1 MPVNYIPFEAE
12 HGFKSPGFT
21 VDSEGN
27 VTLKSLTYSVVED
40 EVVENRFY
48 MQQNGEGLGAQFQE
62 KTTYSPGT
70 QIPAANP
77 TLALIRGTT
86 YSFDLAT
93 FSFLTWN
100 IFYAD
105 PNGIAST
112 QIGGTPV
119 IFYNDGLSYVDPN
132 TDATL
137 TEVQAQGK
145 NTGVVTFQV
154 PALAPDTLYYA
165 TGDGSVY
172 GTITTSDPTIT
183 GVGSFSSLN
192 VIGDVTF
199 TGQDAEIQIAPQG
212 AYSTVLIDP
221 VGQGTMNNMY
231 VNALT
236 LSATDTVNLSPVDK
250 NVTISP
256 SGTGVLTLNTGGAGT
271 INNMSIGQTT
281 ARDGSFLAL
290 NASNGLNSTVIGNV
304 TPADATFTKAIG
316 QNRPVTEKELTN
328 KAYVDSTATALAIAL
343 GV

>member
-1 MPVNYIPFEAE
+1 MAVNYIPFEAE
-12 HGFKSPGFT
+12 HGFKSPGFS
-21 VDSEGN
+21 VDAEGN
-27 VTLKSLTYSVVED
+27 VTLKSLTYSVVE
-40 EVVENRFY
+40 EAIVENRFY
-48 MQQNGEGLGAQFQE
+48 MRQQGEANSSAFIE
-62 KTTYSPGT
+62 NTTYSTGT
-70 QIPAANP
+70 QIQEENP
-77 TLALIRGTT
+77 TFSLIRGAE
-86 YSFDLAT
+86 YSFSLAN
-93 FSFLTWN
+93 FPFLTFN

-105 PNGIAST
+105 PSGVSSTTINGL
-112 QIGGTPV
+112 PV
-119 IFYNDGLSYVDPN
+119 IFYSEGLTYE
-132 TDATL
+132 DAVLGTL
-137 TEVQAQGK
+137 EGVAAQGK
-145 NTGVVTFQV
+145 NNGIVTFKV

-165 TGDGSVY
+165 TGDGTIY
-172 GTITTSDPTIT
+172 GTITTADPTIT
-183 GVGSFSSLN
+183 GVGAFSSLN

-212 AYSTVLIDP
+212 AYSSVLINP
-221 VGQGTMNNMY
+221 VGQGTMSNMY

-236 LSATDTVNLSPVDK
+236 LSATDTVTLSPEDK

-256 SGTGVLTLNTGGAGT
+256 SGTGVLTLNTGSAGS

-316 QNRPVTEKELTN
+316 QQRPVTEKELTN

>member
-1 MPVNYIPFEAE
+1 MAVNYIPFEAE

-21 VDSEGN
+21 VDAEGN
-27 VTLKSLTYSVVED
+27 VTLKSLTYSVVEEAIVD
-40 EVVENRFY
+40 NRFY
-48 MQQNGEGLGAQFQE
+48 MRQQGEANSSAFIE
-62 KTTYSPGT
+62 NTTYSTGT
-70 QIPAANP
+70 QINEENP
-77 TLALIRGTT
+77 SFSLIRG
-86 YSFDLAT
+86 AE
-93 FSFLTWN
+93 FSFSLANFPFLTFN

-105 PNGIAST
+105 PSGLSATTINGL
-112 QIGGTPV
+112 PV
-119 IFYNDGLSYVDPN
+119 IFYSDGLTYEDSVLG
-132 TDATL
+132 TL
-137 TEVQAQGK
+137 EGVGAQGK
-145 NTGVVTFQV
+145 SNGIVTFKV

-165 TGDGSVY
+165 TGDGSIY
-172 GTITTSDPTIT
+172 GTITTADPTIT
-183 GVGSFSSLN
+183 GVGAFSSLN

-212 AYSTVLIDP
+212 AYSSVLINP
-221 VGQGTMNNMY
+221 VGQGTMSNMY

-256 SGTGVLTLNTGGAGT
+256 SGTGQLVVNSGVAGS

-316 QNRPVTEKELTN
+316 QQRPVTEKELTN

>member
-1 MPVNYIPFEAE
+1 MAVNYIPFEAE

-21 VDSEGN
+21 VDAEGN
-27 VTLKSLTYSVVED
+27 VTLKSLTYSVVEEAIVD
-40 EVVENRFY
+40 NRFY
-48 MQQNGEGLGAQFQE
+48 MRQQGEGNSSAFIE
-62 KTTYSPGT
+62 NTTYSTGT
-70 QIPAANP
+70 QINEENP
-77 TLALIRGTT
+77 SFSLIRG
-86 YSFDLAT
+86 AE
-93 FSFLTWN
+93 FSFSLANFPFLTFN

-105 PNGIAST
+105 PSGLSATTINGL
-112 QIGGTPV
+112 PV
-119 IFYNDGLSYVDPN
+119 IFYSDGLTYEDSVLG
-132 TDATL
+132 TL
-137 TEVQAQGK
+137 EGVGAQGK
-145 NTGVVTFQV
+145 SNGIVTFKV

-165 TGDGSVY
+165 TGDGSIY
-172 GTITTSDPTIT
+172 GTITTADPTIT
-183 GVGSFSSLN
+183 GVGAFSSLN

-212 AYSTVLIDP
+212 AYSSVLINP
-221 VGQGTMNNMY
+221 VGQGTMSNMY

-256 SGTGVLTLNTGGAGT
+256 SGTGQLVVNSGVAGS

-316 QNRPVTEKELTN
+316 QQRPVTEKELTN

>member
-21 VDSEGN
+21 VDAEGN
-27 VTLKSLTYSVVED
+27 VTLKSLTYSVVE
-40 EVVENRFY
+40 EAIVENRFY
-48 MQQNGEGLGAQFQE
+48 MKQSGEAESSAFIE
-62 KTTYSPGT
+62 NTTFAAGT
-70 QIPAANP
+70 QIPQENP
-77 TLALIRGTT
+77 PFSLVRGAE
-86 YSFDLAT
+86 YSFDLGN
-93 FSFLTWN
+93 FPFLTFN
-100 IFYAD
+100 IFYVD
-105 PNGIAST
+105 PAGQSAIQINGL
-112 QIGGTPV
+112 PV
-119 IFYNDGLSYVDPN
+119 IFYSDGLTYKETADS
-132 TDATL
+132 TAL
-137 TEVQAQGK
+137 EGLAAQGK
-145 NTGVVTFQV
+145 TTGILTFKV

-183 GVGSFSSLN
+183 GVGAFSSLN
-192 VIGDVTF
+192 VLGDVTF
-199 TGQDAEIQIAPQG
+199 TGQDADITIAPQG
-212 AYSTVLIDP
+212 AYGSVIINP
-221 VGQGTMNNMY
+221 AGQGTLSNMY

-236 LSATDTVNLSPVDK
+236 LTATDTVTLSPVDD

-256 SGTGVLTLNTGGAGT
+256 SGTGVLTLNTGNAGS

-316 QNRPVTEKELTN
+316 QQRPVTEKELTN